1 MNSPLTLKQFIEINC
16 KNLPENVTIEKIK
29 EYVELI
35 KENKIS
41 DLPAKIYALFKLYG
55 TSWDMSYDI
64 FISSFTFGYGLEQLN
79 YFINYANPQQGELIK
94 SQAFLNYVKENKK
107 HLENTLKTKEIIP
120 VLKR

>member
-1 MNSPLTLKQFIEINC
+1 MNSTLTLKQFIEINC

-64 FISSFTFGYGLEQLN
+64 FISCFTFGYGLEQLN
-79 YFINYANPQQGELIK
+79 YFINYVNPNSNDIISGQTFI
-94 SQAFLNYVKENKK
+94 NYVKDNKK
-107 HLENTLKTKEIIP
+107 HLDNTLKTKEIIP
-120 VLKR
+120 ILKR